1 MSDISGTTSDI
12 NIDHTELWS
21 LELHI
26 TGEQLKVVLYSKAQ
40 ADSLISRTIALDLSA
55 GSQLKAVEAAIY
67 DHQLLLSEFK
77 DVSVVVDSQHFVMLP
92 PDFSPD
98 DTAAPDGS
106 SSAQLALDAAFG
118 TSGNAEVECAFCQM
132 PRCGAAVAFEVP
144 KGLDAFLRR
153 TFFQPRVVH
162 RLYPL
167 CEHFAR
173 LNEGSGMSRLHIN
186 YDPDGQ
192 TMDMVA
198 FSHGRFAMANTFTFR
213 SPADA
218 AFYALHAW
226 SSLGFDSLNDE
237 VQITGS
243 RAMREATAPMLRKY
257 VSYVMPAIFPAAAMR
272 IGHDAVKAPL
282 ELILLAL
289 CE

>member
-1 MSDISGTTSDI
+1 MSDISGTTSGI

-26 TGEQLKVVLYSKAQ
+26 TGEQLKVLLYSKAQ
-40 ADSLISRTIALDLSA
+40 ANSLITRTLALDLST
-55 GSQLKAVEAAIY
+55 GSQLKAVEAAVY
-67 DHQLLLSEFK
+67 DNQLLLSEFK
-77 DVSVVVDSQHFVMLP
+77 EVSVVVDSRHFVLLP
-92 PDFSPD
+92 PDFSAD
-98 DTAAPDGS
+98 DTAAPDGA
-106 SSAQLALDAAFG
+106 SSAQAALDAAFG
-118 TSGNAEVECAFCQM
+118 TKGNADVECAFCQM
-132 PRCGAAVAFEVP
+132 PRCAAAVAFEVP

-192 TMDMVA
+192 TMDLAA
-198 FSHGRFAMANTFTFR
+198 FSHGRLAMANTFTFR

-243 RAMREATAPMLRKY
+243 RTMREATAPMLRKY
-257 VSYVMPAIFPAAAMR
+257 VSYVMPAIFPAAALR
-272 IGHDAVKAPL
+272 IGHDAVNAPL